1 MKQAVLSLAG
11 FFILFAIIL
20 GAFGAHSLKN
30 HLNTEELN
38 SLQTGIQ
45 YQLFHGLSLIVL
57 GLNFDRIKKANLMIM
72 GIVFGTILFYLIF
85 LKRIWHISRYYPEIS
100 VAISLVCILS
110 GNVVTLNLHPYTFI
124 ISSFMI
130 SYYYSLPKFQK

>member
-72 GIVFGTILFYLIF
+72 GIVFGTILFSGSIYLLTLDQLLNVNLGFLWPVTPIGGMILIF
-85 LKRIWHISRYYPEIS
+85 TWLLF
-100 VAISLVCILS
+100 AIVNKKKTNS
-110 GNVVTLNLHPYTFI
+110 
-124 ISSFMI
+124 
-130 SYYYSLPKFQK
+130 

>member
-30 HLNTEELN
+30 HLNAEELN

-45 YQLFHGLSLIVL
+45 YQLFHGLALIVL
-57 GLNFDRIKKANLMIM
+57 GLNFDKIKKAKLITI
-72 GIVFGTILFYLIF
+72 GIISGTIFFSVSIYLLTLDQLLNVNLGFLWPVTPIGGMILIF
-85 LKRIWHISRYYPEIS
+85 TWLLFTIVNSKKTNS
-100 VAISLVCILS
+100 
-110 GNVVTLNLHPYTFI
+110 
-124 ISSFMI
+124 
-130 SYYYSLPKFQK
+130 

>member
-30 HLNTEELN
+30 HLNAEELN

-57 GLNFDRIKKANLMIM
+57 GLNFDKIKKAKLMTI
-72 GIVFGTILFYLIF
+72 GIISGTILFSGSIYLLTLDQLLNINLGFLWPVTPIGGMILIF
-85 LKRIWHISRYYPEIS
+85 TWLLF
-100 VAISLVCILS
+100 AIVNRKKTNS
-110 GNVVTLNLHPYTFI
+110 
-124 ISSFMI
+124 
-130 SYYYSLPKFQK
+130 

>member
-30 HLNTEELN
+30 HLNAEELN

-45 YQLFHGLSLIVL
+45 YQLFHGLTLVVL
-57 GLNFDRIKKANLMIM
+57 GLNFDKIKMAKLMTL
-72 GIVFGTILFYLIF
+72 GIISGTILFSGSIYLLTLDELLNVNLGFLWPVTPIGGMILIF
-85 LKRIWHISRYYPEIS
+85 TWLLF
-100 VAISLVCILS
+100 AIVNRKKTNS
-110 GNVVTLNLHPYTFI
+110 
-124 ISSFMI
+124 
-130 SYYYSLPKFQK
+130 

>member
-30 HLNTEELN
+30 HLNAEELN

-45 YQLFHGLSLIVL
+45 YQLFHGLTLVVL
-57 GLNFDRIKKANLMIM
+57 GLNFDKIKMAKLMTL
-72 GIVFGTILFYLIF
+72 GIISGTILFSGSIYLLTLDELLNVNLGFLWPVTPIGGMILIF
-85 LKRIWHISRYYPEIS
+85 TWLLFTIVNSKKTNS
-100 VAISLVCILS
+100 
-110 GNVVTLNLHPYTFI
+110 
-124 ISSFMI
+124 
-130 SYYYSLPKFQK
+130 

>member
-30 HLNTEELN
+30 HLNSEEIN

-45 YQLFHGLSLIVL
+45 YQLFHGLTLVVL
-57 GLNFDRIKKANLMIM
+57 GFNFDKIKMAKLMTI
-72 GIVFGTILFYLIF
+72 GITSGTILFSGSIYLLTLDQLLHVNLGFLWPVTPIGGMILIF
-85 LKRIWHISRYYPEIS
+85 TWLLF
-100 VAISLVCILS
+100 AIVNRKNTNS
-110 GNVVTLNLHPYTFI
+110 
-124 ISSFMI
+124 
-130 SYYYSLPKFQK
+130 

>member
-1 MKQAVLSLAG
+1 MKQVVLSLAG

-30 HLNTEELN
+30 HLNAEELN

-57 GLNFDRIKKANLMIM
+57 GLNFDKIKKAKLMTI
-72 GIVFGTILFYLIF
+72 GIISGTILFSGSIYLLTLDQLLNINLGFLWPVTPIGGMILIF
-85 LKRIWHISRYYPEIS
+85 TWLLF
-100 VAISLVCILS
+100 AIV
-110 GNVVTLNLHPYTFI
+110 NRKKN
-124 ISSFMI
+124 
-130 SYYYSLPKFQK
+130 